1 MPTNETFDKLI
12 QDLTHDI
19 TVKVHNQVQEVIGRL
34 VAEQINQL
42 VTPERITEVIT
53 NCVNRNISEY
63 LPDLSAFD
71 QRINATTDG
80 ITANLNER
88 ANRMVLEFVAQQ
100 VNQVDVPVMVRDYVL
115 KQMTGNQSNTFF
127 PENSIPG
134 SAIAI
139 DSLRLTGDNVNG
151 GVIKSFASTGIDDQA
166 SSCQVTIMDQG
177 TVFENT
183 LYTPKMDV
191 RGDLTVDG
199 RLIIRG
205 GMDSASGA
213 FESIISQ
220 TAASVQETIGPN
232 LLDRHQDRVFE
243 KIRTDGVELG
253 KLTIGGREI
262 FDGRMMTSAIV
273 NSQLETVGV
282 LRDLQTQGET
292 LLCETLYTTQRR
304 VGINT
309 MDPATALSI
318 WEEEVELGIGKQQKD
333 TARIATRREQR
344 LVLGSNGKDNLNIL
358 PDGSVQT
365 DQIKIGNVSFTSS
378 PTPPSHNTT
387 RGSIVLNENPNVGGP
402 MGWVSLGDA
411 RWANFGII
419 D

>member
-12 QDLTHDI
+12 QDLTQDI

-53 NCVNRNISEY
+53 NCVNNNISQY
-63 LPDLSAFD
+63 IPDLSAFD

-80 ITANLNER
+80 ITAGLNER

-100 VNQVDVPVMVRDYVL
+100 VNQVDVPILVRDYVL
-115 KQMTGNQSNTFF
+115 KQMTGNQANTFF

-139 DSLRLTGDNVNG
+139 DSLRLTGDNVSG

-166 SSCQVTIMDQG
+166 SVCQMTVMDQG
-177 TVFENT
+177 TVFEST
-183 LYTPKMDV
+183 LYAPRMDV

-199 RLIIRG
+199 QLIIRG

-220 TAASVQETIGPN
+220 TAARVQETIGPN

-243 KIRTDGVELG
+243 KIRTEGVELG

-262 FDGRMMTSAIV
+262 FNGRMMTAAIV
-273 NSQLETVGV
+273 DSQLETVGV

-292 LLCETLYTTQRR
+292 LLCGTLYTTQSR

-344 LVLGSNGKDNLNIL
+344 LVLGSNGKDNLIVL
-358 PDGSVQT
+358 PDGSVQANRMT
-365 DQIKIGNVSFTSS
+365 IGNVTLTSS
-378 PTPPSHNTT
+378 PTPPSNDAP

-402 MGWVSLGDA
+402 MGWVSLGNA
-411 RWANFGII
+411 AWANFGII

>member
-12 QDLTHDI
+12 QDLTQDI

-53 NCVNRNISEY
+53 NCVNNNISQY
-63 LPDLSAFD
+63 IPDLSAFD

-80 ITANLNER
+80 ITAGLNER

-100 VNQVDVPVMVRDYVL
+100 VNQVDVPILVRDYVL
-115 KQMTGNQSNTFF
+115 KQMTGNQANTFF

-166 SSCQVTIMDQG
+166 SSCQMTVMDQG
-177 TVFENT
+177 TVFEST
-183 LYTPKMDV
+183 LYAPRMDV

-199 RLIIRG
+199 QLIIRG
-205 GMDSASGA
+205 GMDSTSGA
-213 FESIISQ
+213 FESIVSQ
-220 TAASVQETIGPN
+220 TAARVQETIGPN

-243 KIRTDGVELG
+243 KIRTEGVELG

-262 FDGRMMTSAIV
+262 FNGRMMTAAIV
-273 NSQLETVGV
+273 DSQLETVGV

-292 LLCETLYTTQRR
+292 LLCGTLYTTKSR

-344 LVLGSNGKDNLNIL
+344 LVLGSNGKDNLIVL
-358 PDGSVQT
+358 PDGSVQANRMT
-365 DQIKIGNVSFTSS
+365 IGNVTLTSS
-378 PTPPSHNTT
+378 PTPPSNDAP

-402 MGWVSLGDA
+402 MGWVSLGNA
-411 RWANFGII
+411 AWANFGII

>member
-1 MPTNETFDKLI
+1 MPTTETFDKLI

-19 TVKVHNQVQEVIGRL
+19 TVKVHNQVQDVIGRL
-34 VAEQINQL
+34 VAEQIAQL

-53 NCVNRNISEY
+53 NCVNQNISQY
-63 LPDLSAFD
+63 IPDLSAFD

-88 ANRMVLEFVAQQ
+88 ANRMVVDFVAQQ
-100 VNQVDVPVMVRDYVL
+100 INQVDVPVLVRDYVL

-139 DSLRLTGDNVNG
+139 DSLHLTGDNVNG

-166 SSCQVTIMDQG
+166 SSCQMTVMDQG

-183 LYTPKMDV
+183 LYAPRMDV

-199 RLIIRG
+199 QLVIRG
-205 GMDSASGA
+205 GMDASSDA
-213 FESIISQ
+213 FKSIVIQ
-220 TAASVQETIGPN
+220 TAQVVQDTIGPN

-243 KIRTDGVELG
+243 KIRIEGVELG

-344 LVLGSNGKDNLNIL
+344 LILGSNGNDNLIIH
-358 PDGSVQT
+358 PDGSVQAN
-365 DQIKIGNVSFTSS
+365 QIKIGNVLFTSS
-378 PTPPSHNTT
+378 PTPPGYNAQ
-387 RGSIVLNENPNVGGP
+387 RGCIVMNENPNVGGP
-402 MGWVSLGDA
+402 VGWVSLGNA
-411 RWANFGII
+411 AWANFGII

>member
-12 QDLTHDI
+12 QDLTQDI

-53 NCVNRNISEY
+53 NCVNNNISQY
-63 LPDLSAFD
+63 IPDLSAFD

-80 ITANLNER
+80 ITAGLNER

-100 VNQVDVPVMVRDYVL
+100 VNQVDVPILVRDYVL
-115 KQMTGNQSNTFF
+115 KQMTGNQANTFF

-139 DSLRLTGDNVNG
+139 DSLRLTGDNVSG

-166 SSCQVTIMDQG
+166 SVCQMTVMDQG
-177 TVFENT
+177 TVFEST
-183 LYTPKMDV
+183 LYAPRMDV

-199 RLIIRG
+199 QLIIRG
-205 GMDSASGA
+205 GMDSTSGA
-213 FESIISQ
+213 FESIVSQ
-220 TAASVQETIGPN
+220 TAARVQETIGPN

-243 KIRTDGVELG
+243 KIRTEGVELG

-262 FDGRMMTSAIV
+262 FNGRMMTAAIV
-273 NSQLETVGV
+273 DSQLETVGV

-292 LLCETLYTTQRR
+292 LLCGTLYTTQSR

-344 LVLGSNGKDNLNIL
+344 LVLGSNGKDNLIVL
-358 PDGSVQT
+358 PDGSVQANRMT
-365 DQIKIGNVSFTSS
+365 IGNVTLTSS
-378 PTPPSHNTT
+378 PTPPSNDAP

-402 MGWVSLGDA
+402 MGWVSLGNA
-411 RWANFGII
+411 AWANFGII

>member
-12 QDLTHDI
+12 QDLTQDI

-53 NCVNRNISEY
+53 NCVNNNISQY
-63 LPDLSAFD
+63 IPDLSAFD

-80 ITANLNER
+80 ITAGLNER

-100 VNQVDVPVMVRDYVL
+100 VNQVDVPILVRDYVL
-115 KQMTGNQSNTFF
+115 KQMTGNQANTFF

-139 DSLRLTGDNVNG
+139 GSLRLTGDNVSG

-166 SSCQVTIMDQG
+166 SSCQMTVMDQG
-177 TVFENT
+177 TVFEST
-183 LYTPKMDV
+183 LYAPRMDV

-199 RLIIRG
+199 QLIIRG

-220 TAASVQETIGPN
+220 TAARVQETIGPN

-243 KIRTDGVELG
+243 KIRTEGVELG

-262 FDGRMMTSAIV
+262 FNGRMMTAAIV
-273 NSQLETVGV
+273 DSQLETVGV

-292 LLCETLYTTQRR
+292 LLCGTLYTTKSR

-344 LVLGSNGKDNLNIL
+344 LVLGSNGKDNLIVL
-358 PDGSVQT
+358 PDGSVQANRMT
-365 DQIKIGNVSFTSS
+365 IGNVTLSSS
-378 PTPPSHNTT
+378 PTPPSNDAP
-387 RGSIVLNENPNVGGP
+387 RGSIVFNENPNVGGP
-402 MGWVSLGDA
+402 MGWVSLGNA
-411 RWANFGII
+411 AWANFGII